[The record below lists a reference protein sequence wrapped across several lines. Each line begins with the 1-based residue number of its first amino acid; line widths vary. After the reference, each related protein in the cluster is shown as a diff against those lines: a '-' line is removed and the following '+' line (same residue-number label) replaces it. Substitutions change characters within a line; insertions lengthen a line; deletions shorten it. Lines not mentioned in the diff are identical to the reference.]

1 MSAIIYNVLK
11 EFFVEI
17 HGHAVKARILSPIS
31 DENTFKFQISLYFKS
46 KSDADANEPAS
57 TFTSYAN
64 AERHLLA
71 YLEAFQ
77 NTLDLGGE
85 VAEGSKF

>member
-1 MSAIIYNVLK
+1 MPAIIYSIVK

-17 HGHAVKARILSPIS
+17 HGHPVKARIMSPIN
-31 DENTFKFQISLYFKS
+31 DEHNFKFQVSLYFRS
-46 KSDADANEPAS
+46 KSDADANEPAAD
-57 TFTSYAN
+57 FNSYAN

-77 NTLDLGGE
+77 NTLDLGGDI
-85 VAEGSKF
+85 APGIKF

>member
-1 MSAIIYNVLK
+1 MAAIIYSVLK

-17 HGHAVKARILSPIS
+17 HGYPVKARILSPVN
-31 DENTFKFQISLYFKS
+31 DENTFTLQVSLYFKS
-46 KSDADANEPAS
+46 KSSADANEIS
-57 TFTSYAN
+57 SSFTSYSN

-85 VAEGSKF
+85 VAKGNKF

>member
-1 MSAIIYNVLK
+1 MSAVIYNVIK

-17 HGHAVKARILSPIS
+17 HGHPVKARILSPIN
-31 DENTFKFQISLYFKS
+31 DENSFKFQISLYFKS
-46 KSDADANEPAS
+46 KHNADESEPAS

>member
-1 MSAIIYNVLK
+1 MAAIIYTVIK

-17 HGHAVKARILSPIS
+17 HGHPVKARILSPINDDKNFS
-31 DENTFKFQISLYFKS
+31 FQVNSYFKS
-46 KSDADANEPAS
+46 NSEQDANIPAS

-64 AERHLLA
+64 AERHLLG

-77 NTLDLGGE
+77 NTMDLGGD
-85 VAEGSKF
+85 VAPGVNF

>member
-1 MSAIIYNVLK
+1 MAAIIYTVIK

-17 HGHAVKARILSPIS
+17 HGHPVKARILSPIN
-31 DENTFKFQISLYFKS
+31 DDKTFTFQVSLNFKNAS
-46 KSDADANEPAS
+46 EQEANIPAS

-64 AERHLLA
+64 AERHLLG

-77 NTLDLGGE
+77 NTLDLGGD
-85 VAEGSKF
+85 VAPGVDF

>member
-1 MSAIIYNVLK
+1 MAAIIYTVIK

-17 HGHAVKARILSPIS
+17 HGYPVKARILSPLNDDKTFTFQVS
-31 DENTFKFQISLYFKS
+31 SHFKNTSGRE
-46 KSDADANEPAS
+46 ANVPAS

-64 AERHLLA
+64 AERHLLG

-85 VAEGSKF
+85 VAPGNAF

>member
-1 MSAIIYNVLK
+1 MAIVIYTVLK

-17 HGHAVKARILSPIS
+17 HGHAVKARIMSPIH
-31 DENTFKFQISLYFKS
+31 DAHTFTFQISLFFKN
-46 KSDADANEPAS
+46 KSHADPNEPAS

-64 AERHLLA
+64 AERHLLG

-77 NTLDLGGE
+77 NTLDLGGDI
-85 VAEGSKF
+85 APGNKF

>member
-1 MSAIIYNVLK
+1 MAATIYSVLK

-17 HGHAVKARILSPIS
+17 HNHQVKARILSPIH
-31 DENTFKFQISLYFKS
+31 DENLFIIQVSLYFKS
-46 KSDADANEPAS
+46 KSDADAYDPTS

-64 AERHLLA
+64 AERHLLG

-77 NTLDLGGE
+77 NTLDLGGD

>member
-1 MSAIIYNVLK
+1 MSAVIYTILK

-17 HGHAVKARILSPIS
+17 HGHSVKARIMSPIN
-31 DENTFKFQISLYFKS
+31 DEHSFKFQISLYFKN
-46 KSDADANEPAS
+46 KTDADPNEPAS

-64 AERHLLA
+64 AERHLLS